1 MDVRLES
8 TLRTIGVFLS
18 VFFTI
23 RWGAK
28 SPIQDELWMTVVAI
42 LAVIAGFRV
51 KWQNVQ
57 VLIEKSFW
65 WNSSKQLQI
74 EFQNVFILMH
84 RRYRKYFVSIKVLQS
99 LCMCFWNVQKWN
111 ENFFWWNSS
120 KQLQVDFMNLVILMH
135 RWDRKNLGAMKVCKV
150 SKTLCRCAP
159 ATAAMPHAGV
169 TI

>member
-51 KWQNVQ
+51 K
-57 VLIEKSFW
+57 
-65 WNSSKQLQI
+65 
-74 EFQNVFILMH
+74 
-84 RRYRKYFVSIKVLQS
+84 
-99 LCMCFWNVQKWN
+99 
-111 ENFFWWNSS
+111 
-120 KQLQVDFMNLVILMH
+120 
-135 RWDRKNLGAMKVCKV
+135 
-150 SKTLCRCAP
+150 
-159 ATAAMPHAGV
+159 
-169 TI
+169 